1 MFKYNDLSKKARR
14 KIWEQ
19 FIERA
24 DIAQRSIKADKLNCL
39 VNNKLN
45 GQQVSSLLCIYIVFN

>member
-1 MFKYNDLSKKARR
+1 MLKYDELSKESRR

-19 FIERA
+19 FIKRA
-24 DIAQRSIKADKLNCL
+24 GIAQGSIKADKLNCL

-45 GQQVSSLLCIYIVFN
+45 GR